1 MPSDLNAAVT
11 RGQTCPAVGSLCLT
25 SNIHAMPEAHYST
38 VTTTERSPV
47 PSRRIP
53 GARTRT
59 ACRPIDLAAFEALY
73 ASHGSRMKSLALNVL
88 GNRSDAEDAVQDTF
102 LRAYKGRHSFRS
114 DAALWTWV
122 YRILLNACHDI
133 GRSRAARRDNQMVD
147 ADVAID
153 VPTPPG
159 DNPMRLTLQRAV
171 DGLAP
176 IYRDVFLLCE
186 VEGYTHREV
195 AGILEIPEGTSKGRL
210 FEARRQLKRTLA
222 GHRHT
227 EKVETWQCIGANATT
242 SGGTENCPQ
251 SRVRSTANGTARR
264 SGRRSR
270 PPYKPTISPS
280 ARINC

>member
-1 MPSDLNAAVT
+1 
-11 RGQTCPAVGSLCLT
+11 
-25 SNIHAMPEAHYST
+25 MPEAHYST
-38 VTTTERSPV
+38 VTATERSALP
-47 PSRRIP
+47 PRRIP

-73 ASHGSRMKSLALNVL
+73 ASHGPRMKSLALNVL
-88 GNRSDAEDAVQDTF
+88 GNRSDAEDAVQETF
-102 LRAYKGRHSFRS
+102 LRAYKSRHSFRS

-133 GRSRAARRDNQMVD
+133 GRGRAARRDNQMVN
-147 ADVAID
+147 ADVAVD
-153 VPTPPG
+153 MPTPPG

-171 DGLAP
+171 DDLAP

-222 GHRHT
+222 GHRRT
-227 EKVETWQCIGANATT
+227 EKVETWQCIGASATT
-242 SGGTENCPQ
+242 PGRTGNCPQ
-251 SRVRSTANGTARR
+251 SHDRSTANGTLRR

-270 PPYKPTISPS
+270 PASRPTIGRPAAIS
-280 ARINC
+280 C

>member
-1 MPSDLNAAVT
+1 VWDAV
-11 RGQTCPAVGSLCLT
+11 CLS
-25 SNIHAMPEAHYST
+25 SNIHGCLIGCPHTAPTGQTPAEANAMPEAHFST
-38 VTTTERSPV
+38 VVVTERSALT
-47 PSRRIP
+47 SRRIP
-53 GARTRT
+53 GARTET
-59 ACRPIDLAAFEALY
+59 ARVPIDLAAFEALY
-73 ASHGSRMKSLALNVL
+73 ESHGARMKSLALNVL
-88 GNRSDAEDAVQDTF
+88 GNRSDAEDAVQETF
-102 LRAYKGRHSFRS
+102 LRAYKNRQSFRS

-147 ADVAID
+147 ADVAVE
-153 VPTPPG
+153 VPTPAG

-222 GHRHT
+222 
-227 EKVETWQCIGANATT
+227 A
-242 SGGTENCPQ
+242 
-251 SRVRSTANGTARR
+251 RVLVQRVDT
-264 SGRRSR
+264 
-270 PPYKPTISPS
+270 
-280 ARINC
+280 